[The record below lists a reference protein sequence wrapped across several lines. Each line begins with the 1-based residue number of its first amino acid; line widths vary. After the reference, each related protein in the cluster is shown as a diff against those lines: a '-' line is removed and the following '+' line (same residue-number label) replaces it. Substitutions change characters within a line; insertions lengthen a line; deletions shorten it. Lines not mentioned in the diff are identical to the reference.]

1 MLEQSILQ
9 GLDPMQSTCTGAV
22 REELQLVGRT
32 HTGAGEDHEK
42 EVVAEMKCYEL
53 IITPIPCPL
62 VLRRWRS

>member
-1 MLEQSILQ
+1 
-9 GLDPMQSTCTGAV
+9 MQSTCTGAV